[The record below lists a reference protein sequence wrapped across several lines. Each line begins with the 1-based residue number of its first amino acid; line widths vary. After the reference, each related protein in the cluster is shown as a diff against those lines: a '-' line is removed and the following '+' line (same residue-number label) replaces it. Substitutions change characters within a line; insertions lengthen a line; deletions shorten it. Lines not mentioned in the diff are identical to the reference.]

1 MNFLL
6 LAFLYIWCPAKVKNN
21 PRKKVIELRSRN
33 PCAKEN
39 SATNQNSKPKPKMIR
54 AVIEFFDL
62 VAYVELRIIG
72 RNLRSVK
79 ARRPPKQSPII
90 RELVYAPLAIDHWR
104 CPADM
109 LI

>member
-62 VAYVELRIIG
+62 VAYVEVRIIG
-72 RNLRSVK
+72 RNPRSVK

-90 RELVYAPLAIDHWR
+90 HELVYAPLAIDH
-104 CPADM
+104 
-109 LI
+109 

>member
-54 AVIEFFDL
+54 PVIEFSVEKHYAQFRAPASFGDDRVEIHSDL
-62 VAYVELRIIG
+62 EATVADHRPRI
-72 RNLRSVK
+72 SYPSEMPTD
-79 ARRPPKQSPII
+79 AR
-90 RELVYAPLAIDHWR
+90 
-104 CPADM
+104 
-109 LI
+109 